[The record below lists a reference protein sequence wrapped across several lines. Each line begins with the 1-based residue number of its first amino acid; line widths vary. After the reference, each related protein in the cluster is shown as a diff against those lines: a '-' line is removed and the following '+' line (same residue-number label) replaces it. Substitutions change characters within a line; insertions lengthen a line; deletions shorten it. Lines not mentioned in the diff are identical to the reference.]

1 MRCWIIGL
9 ALGLAA
15 PAFASEKCD
24 RFEDVT
30 NRVCIRSFSTALGR
44 DLSSFSGK
52 RQEEE
57 NNFAGEVC
65 RLAVGYMKQMCSPEM
80 GNGRTVSECE
90 FISNIVEGTMRG
102 GCMDA
107 RDQSAKLDKVFRI
120 LGKNQRAAICKNAVA
135 QAKPVT
141 LRTCK

>member
-1 MRCWIIGL
+1 MRYLIIGL

-30 NRVCIRSFSTALGR
+30 NRVCIRSFSIALDR
-44 DLSSFSGK
+44 DLSSYSGK

-57 NNFAGEVC
+57 NNFAGQVC
-65 RLAVGYMKQMCSPEM
+65 SLALGYIKQMCNADM
-80 GNGRTVSECE
+80 GKGRTVSECE

-102 GCMDA
+102 GCMDI
-107 RDQSAKLDKVFRI
+107 RDQSAKLDKIFHIV
-120 LGKNQRAAICKNAVA
+120 GKNQRAAICKKATA
-135 QAKPVT
+135 QAKAVT
-141 LRTCK
+141 LRTCG